1 MSFGGKARRE
11 EARRSQKRDNLST
24 LRKQKVSHVESAT
37 WEDKAQKDFDAWFFG
52 LPKKSQADLRAQ
64 GVIPYREMPDPR
76 RKLAPLFEKSSKF
89 VTHDTAQH
97 EEQAQFIS
105 RDRVLDLVRA
115 ILKSMSTSASPEVR
129 LHFEL
134 VRMALRMED
143 AMRGE
148 DLGRLYNLGR
158 AGINYRVQQ
167 MRESIGKSLASLV
180 AQNPYGNEQSDISG
194 ICDKTVAIKD
204 RSERKEETNGVLQHG
219 VPKQV
224 LPEECGKDKS
234 LSKAEIPKDKR
245 KEVVGTQG
253 MEGKKQRKTRSTKG

>member
-37 WEDKAQKDFDAWFFG
+37 WEEKAQKDFDTWFFSQ
-52 LPKKSQADLRAQ
+52 PKKSQADLRAQ

-134 VRMALRMED
+134 VRMALRMDD

-180 AQNPYGNEQSDISG
+180 GQNTYGNEQSDIPG
-194 ICDKTVAIKD
+194 IRDKTVSKED
-204 RSERKEETNGVLQHG
+204 RSDRKKETEGVLQHSEMEHLLSS
-219 VPKQV
+219 Q
-224 LPEECGKDKS
+224 LREDKS
-234 LSKAEIPKDKR
+234 VSKEKISNHKS
-245 KEVVGTQG
+245 KETSSTQG
-253 MEGKKQRKTRSTKG
+253 VEIKKQRKTRST